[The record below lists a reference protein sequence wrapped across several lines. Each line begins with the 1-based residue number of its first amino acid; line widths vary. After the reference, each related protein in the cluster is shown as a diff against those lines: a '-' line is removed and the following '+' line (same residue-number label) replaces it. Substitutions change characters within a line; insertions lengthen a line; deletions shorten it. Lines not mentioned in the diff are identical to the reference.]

1 MLNLETRPSIGWKEI
16 SASFNYHVQALEP
29 DNGGHPDD
37 FKLVEEARDALV
49 AAVEAAENDAEKA
62 AENEVVEALVAAVKA
77 SSCKRKRAVN
87 TVEELPWRHAQP

>member
-1 MLNLETRPSIGWKEI
+1 MLNLETRPSIGRKEI
-16 SASFNYHVQALEP
+16 KASFNYHVQVLEL

-49 AAVEAAENDAEKA
+49 SAVEAVENDAQKA

-77 SSCKRKRAVN
+77 SSCKRKQLQTRLSDVC
-87 TVEELPWRHAQP
+87 LG